1 VKPAL
6 SANLTKAFA
15 RFGLTNPLKQIP
27 NSMFSSLFYSS
38 GGHILIPA
46 CEKGTAFEAFIL
58 IKMGV
63 MASKHRADDASPAL

>member
-1 VKPAL
+1 
-6 SANLTKAFA
+6 
-15 RFGLTNPLKQIP
+15 
-27 NSMFSSLFYSS
+27 MFSSLFYSS